1 MVIIVGM
8 EGQGADASLVCSDFE
23 FSFWQRQ
30 FCVHDQSLLFHLF
43 VIKPNERK
51 SVSTEV
57 EEKKSNQN
65 GKPKR
70 MT

>member
-8 EGQGADASLVCSDFE
+8 EGQGADVSLVCSDLE
-23 FSFWQRQ
+23 FNFWQTQ

-43 VIKPNERK
+43 VIKADKLK

-57 EEKKSNQN
+57 EGKESNQWM
-65 GKPKR
+65 KSQR
-70 MT
+70 E